1 MTTNALPRR
10 WPGALV
16 TIPALA
22 ALAIVPLV
30 VCLRVEPLDGERF
43 EFWNGQRSNY
53 DFFSYYKARLLM
65 MLAAVALAGLIAGVV
80 RRASALRLLP
90 VTARVALAAYV
101 ALAIASTWASAHQS
115 VSLGGF
121 PDRYEGLFV
130 LIAYAVVL
138 VASFAATATAAAVGR
153 AVVWLAG
160 SALAVGVVSALQY
173 AGLDPFQTALGRAL
187 IVPAGETS
195 LAPLLQY
202 PAEARTVYATL
213 YHYNYVGSYA
223 ALVLPFLA
231 AVWAADDVPPRTRE
245 LAAGAAMLTVFVW
258 LVCGSR
264 AGLFGGG
271 LALGTLVLLRRSEPV
286 RRRRGLAFSAAAT
299 LLAVVLA
306 AGAMGGSIRPRAAAW
321 AADLGRMLSGS
332 QLPAEP
338 PPLELAAINRAA
350 VRLKTRAG
358 LLEIRH
364 EAGSLN
370 AQDEEGREL
379 QLAADGQSGRFRIA
393 DPRFAELQLTI
404 GRINGKPAL
413 VVKNQAYVLNFLLL
427 DRDIRLAMKT
437 GREVPAGRVDTLGF
451 AGREALGSARGY
463 IWSRSLPLLRDTL
476 VLGHGPDTFAMVFPQ
491 QDFSGKFQVYGTT
504 DMLVDKAH
512 NFFLQTALNTGILST
527 LALVILFGWYLA
539 ASARIY
545 FRNPAGDMRTG
556 VGVACFVGVVGY
568 LGAAVFNDSVVSVA
582 PVFWAILGLGVRM
595 NVENAAAVNATGRLS
610 SPVSARRSSNSVPG
624 FSEPRRS
631 LRTA

>member
-1 MTTNALPRR
+1 MTTNASPRR

-16 TIPALA
+16 TIPVLA

-90 VTARVALAAYV
+90 VTARVALTAYV
-101 ALAIASTWASAHQS
+101 VLAIASTWASAHQN

-130 LIAYAVVL
+130 LLAYAVVFL
-138 VASFAATATAAAVGR
+138 ASFAATAAAAGR
-153 AVVWLAG
+153 AVIWLAG

-187 IVPAGETS
+187 IVPAGDTS

-213 YHYNYVGSYA
+213 YHYNYVGSYV

-231 AVWAADDVPPRTRE
+231 AVWAADNVLPRTRD
-245 LAAGAAMLTVFVW
+245 LAAGAAMLTAFVW

-271 LALGTLVLLRRSEPV
+271 LALGTLVLLRRSELRL
-286 RRRRGLAFSAAAT
+286 RRRELAFSAAAT
-299 LLAVVLA
+299 LLAAVLA

-338 PPLELAAINRAA
+338 PPLELAAISQAA

-364 EAGSLN
+364 EAGSLS
-370 AQDEEGREL
+370 AQDEDGREL
-379 QLAADGQSGRFRIA
+379 QLAAEGQSGRFRIA

-404 GRINGKPAL
+404 GRINAKPAL

-451 AGREALGSARGY
+451 AGKEALGSARGY

-491 QDFSGKFQVYGTT
+491 QDFSGKFQAYGTT

-512 NFFLQTALNTGILST
+512 NFFLQTALNTGVLST

-539 ASARIY
+539 TSARLY
-545 FRNPAGDMRTG
+545 FRNPAGDMRTA

-582 PVFWAILGLGVRM
+582 PVFWALLGLGVRM
-595 NVENAAAVNATGRLS
+595 NVENAAAVDATGRLP
-610 SPVSARRSSNSVPG
+610 SPVSARRSSKRVSG
-624 FSEPRRS
+624 FSEPRR
-631 LRTA
+631 